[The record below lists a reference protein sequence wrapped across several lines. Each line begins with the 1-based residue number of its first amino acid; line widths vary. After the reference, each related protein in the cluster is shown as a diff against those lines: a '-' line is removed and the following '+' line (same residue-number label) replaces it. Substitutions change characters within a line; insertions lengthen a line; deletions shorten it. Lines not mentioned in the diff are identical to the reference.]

1 MIHKYLIIWLKWLA
15 GFLLHDRRSATHD
28 KWQLRLH
35 GWSAI
40 NWLLFVALKHFS
52 TDALR
57 GKHAMQMLDNEVP
70 DKASSAASGV
80 AVPLREFN
88 LLRWFSVIS
97 LLIIA
102 SVAGGLGYVS
112 TRFVVRDSVERD
124 AMLTAQFIQAMAQAE
139 VRHSQLPPGTT
150 MGELLD
156 PRLDQQHL
164 QFTPALAESTRVEFL
179 DHVEHLPDTLLA
191 NVYARDRTI
200 VWSTN
205 RELIGKRIEAD
216 GDLDRAFRS
225 RKAVS
230 ASYHQ
235 AEDDREEQK
244 FQREPRYLFI
254 ENYIPLFD
262 SQGEQVLAMVEIYK
276 EPQDLVRR
284 IQRGYVLIWAST
296 LVGGA
301 LVYFGLFW
309 IVRRAAQLLHQQQ
322 DRLVASETYV
332 ALGEMSSAVAHSLR
346 NPLANI
352 RSSAEL
358 AQEIAN
364 PAAQKN
370 ITDIISQVDRMSRWV
385 RDLLVSL
392 RPTSDDAEAV
402 DLVTAIEDTHL
413 AFTQQIERNGVR
425 FCYEGPGSQW
435 VASQPLQL
443 TQILNTLFSNA
454 LEAMPDGGMLRAQ
467 VNVQDGQ
474 RAEFVLSDT
483 GKGMSQQQERMVFKP
498 FYTTKQGGLGVGL
511 ALVKRIMERFGG
523 SVSLSS
529 REEEGTRVSLTFNI
543 AAGGDHGAQHPGSRG

>member
-1 MIHKYLIIWLKWLA
+1 
-15 GFLLHDRRSATHD
+15 
-28 KWQLRLH
+28 
-35 GWSAI
+35 
-40 NWLLFVALKHFS
+40 
-52 TDALR
+52 
-57 GKHAMQMLDNEVP
+57 MQMLENEVP
-70 DKASSAASGV
+70 DKASAATRGF
-80 AVPLREFN
+80 AAPLREFN
-88 LLRWFSVIS
+88 LLRWFSIIS
-97 LLIIA
+97 LVIIA
-102 SVAGGLGYVS
+102 TVAGGLGYVS

-156 PRLDQQHL
+156 PRLDLQHL

-205 RELIGKRIEAD
+205 PQLIGERIEED
-216 GDLDRAFRS
+216 GDLERAFRS

-244 FQREPRYLFI
+244 FLREPKYLFI

-262 SQGEQVLAMVEIYK
+262 SQGEQVLSMVEIYK
-276 EPQDLVRR
+276 EPQDLIRR

-296 LVGGA
+296 LMGGA
-301 LVYFGLFW
+301 LIYFGLFW
-309 IVRRAAQLLHQQQ
+309 IVRRAALMLNQQQ

-364 PAAQKN
+364 PTAQKN

-392 RPTSDDAEAV
+392 RPTSDEPEAV
-402 DLVTAIEDTHL
+402 DLVASIEDTHL
-413 AFTQQIERNGVR
+413 AFAQQMARNGVQ
-425 FCYEGPGSQW
+425 FCYEGPDVQC

-443 TQILNTLFSNA
+443 TQILNSLFSNA
-454 LEAMPDGGMLRAQ
+454 LEAMPAGGVLRAQ

-474 RAEFVLSDT
+474 RAMLLLSDT

-498 FYTTKQGGLGVGL
+498 FFTTKQGGLGVGL
-511 ALVKRIMERFGG
+511 ALVQRIMERFGG

-543 AAGGDHGAQHPGSRG
+543 AAGGDHGTQHPGSRG

>member
-1 MIHKYLIIWLKWLA
+1 
-15 GFLLHDRRSATHD
+15 
-28 KWQLRLH
+28 
-35 GWSAI
+35 
-40 NWLLFVALKHFS
+40 
-52 TDALR
+52 
-57 GKHAMQMLDNEVP
+57 MQTLQDEAP
-70 DKASSAASGV
+70 DKSAVPSTGL

-88 LLRWFSVIS
+88 LLRWFSLVS

-102 SVAGGLGYVS
+102 SVAIGLGYVS

-139 VRHSQLPPGTT
+139 VRHSLLPPGIT

-164 QFTPALAESTRVEFL
+164 QFTPQLAESTRVEFL

-191 NVYARDRTI
+191 NVYARDRTV

-205 RELIGKRIEAD
+205 VQLIGKRIDED
-216 GDLDRAFRS
+216 DDLEHAFRS
-225 RKAVS
+225 RKSVS
-230 ASYHQ
+230 ASYHK
-235 AEDDREEQK
+235 ADEDREEQK
-244 FQREPRYLFI
+244 FEREPRHLFI

-284 IQRGYVLIWAST
+284 IQRGYVLIWGST
-296 LVGGA
+296 LAGGA
-301 LVYFGLFW
+301 LIYFGLFW
-309 IVRRAAQLLHQQQ
+309 IVRRAASMLHHQQ
-322 DRLVASETYV
+322 DRLVASETYA
-332 ALGEMSSAVAHSLR
+332 ALGEMSSALAHSLR

-370 ITDIISQVDRMSRWV
+370 IGDIVTQVDRMSRWV

-392 RPTSDDAEAV
+392 RPASDEPEAV
-402 DLVTAIEDTHL
+402 DLMAAIEDARQ
-413 AFTQQIERNGVR
+413 AFTPQIQRNGVQ
-425 FCYEGPGSQW
+425 FSFSGPAEQW

-443 TQILNTLFSNA
+443 TQILNSLFANA
-454 LEAMPDGGMLRAQ
+454 LEAMPLGGELRAE
-467 VNVQDGQ
+467 VLTLDGQ
-474 RAEFVLSDT
+474 QTQLLLSDT
-483 GKGMSQQQERMVFKP
+483 GKGMTEQQKRMVFKP
-498 FYTTKQGGLGVGL
+498 FFTTKQGGLGVGL

-523 SVSLSS
+523 SVELSS
-529 REEEGTRVSLTFNI
+529 REEEGTRVSLTFNL
-543 AAGGDHGAQHPGSRG
+543 AAGGDHGSQHPGGRG

>member
-1 MIHKYLIIWLKWLA
+1 
-15 GFLLHDRRSATHD
+15 
-28 KWQLRLH
+28 
-35 GWSAI
+35 
-40 NWLLFVALKHFS
+40 
-52 TDALR
+52 
-57 GKHAMQMLDNEVP
+57 MQMLDEEVP
-70 DKASSAASGV
+70 VKPAALPSSSGL
-80 AVPLREFN
+80 AVPLRDFN

-112 TRFVVRDSVERD
+112 TRFVVRDSVQRD
-124 AMLTAQFIQAMAQAE
+124 AMLTAQFIQSLALAE

-150 MGELLD
+150 MGELLN

-164 QFTPALAESTRVEFL
+164 QVSPALAESTRVEFL
-179 DHVEHLPDTLLA
+179 DHVEHLPDILLA
-191 NVYARDRTI
+191 NAYARDRTI

-205 RELIGKRIEAD
+205 PELIGKRIEAD

-230 ASYHQ
+230 ASYHK

-244 FQREPRYLFI
+244 FQREPKYLFI

-262 SQGEQVLAMVEIYK
+262 SQGEQVMAMVEIYK

-301 LVYFGLFW
+301 LIYFGLFW
-309 IVRRAAQLLHQQQ
+309 IVRRAAHMMQQQQ

-358 AQEIAN
+358 AEEIAS
-364 PAAQKN
+364 PQAQKN

-385 RDLLVSL
+385 RELLVSL
-392 RPTSDDAEAV
+392 RPASDSAEAV
-402 DLVTAIEDTHL
+402 DLVAALEDTHL
-413 AFTQQIERNGVR
+413 AFAQQIERNGVR
-425 FCYEGPGSQW
+425 FSFEGPQAQW

-443 TQILNTLFSNA
+443 TQILNSLFSNA
-454 LEAMPDGGMLRAQ
+454 LEAMPKGGVLHAQ
-467 VNVQDGQ
+467 VTVLDGQ
-474 RAEFVLSDT
+474 RAQLLLSDT

-543 AAGGDHGAQHPGSRG
+543 AAGGDHGAQHPGS

>member
-1 MIHKYLIIWLKWLA
+1 MQTLENETP
-15 GFLLHDRRSATHD
+15 D
-28 KWQLRLH
+28 
-35 GWSAI
+35 
-40 NWLLFVALKHFS
+40 S
-52 TDALR
+52 TR
-57 GKHAMQMLDNEVP
+57 GPSV
-70 DKASSAASGV
+70 GG
-80 AVPLREFN
+80 AVPLHEFN
-88 LLRWFSVIS
+88 LLRWFSLVS

-150 MGELLD
+150 MGELID

-164 QFTPALAESTRVEFL
+164 QFGAPLAESTRVEFL

-191 NVYARDRTI
+191 NVYARDRTV

-205 RELIGKRIEAD
+205 PQLIGKHIDED
-216 GDLDRAFRS
+216 DDLEHAFGS

-230 ASYHQ
+230 ASYHK
-235 AEDDREEQK
+235 ADEDREEQK
-244 FQREPRYLFI
+244 FQREPRHLFI

-262 SQGEQVLAMVEIYK
+262 SQGERVLAMVEIYK

-301 LVYFGLFW
+301 LIYLGLFW
-309 IVRRAAQLLHQQQ
+309 IVRRAASMLHHQQ
-322 DRLVASETYV
+322 DRLVASETYA

-358 AQEIAN
+358 AQDIAS
-364 PAAQKN
+364 PQALRN
-370 ITDIISQVDRMSRWV
+370 ITDIITQVDRMSRWV

-392 RPTSDDAEAV
+392 RPVSDEPEAV
-402 DLVTAIEDTHL
+402 DLMAALEDTRQ
-413 AFTQQIERNGVR
+413 AFAPQIERNGVGFR
-425 FCYEGPGSQW
+425 LLGPAEQW

-443 TQILNTLFSNA
+443 TQILNSLFANA
-454 LEAMPDGGMLRAQ
+454 LEAMPNGGQLCAEVQLLESGQAQ
-467 VNVQDGQ
+467 LM
-474 RAEFVLSDT
+474 LSDT
-483 GKGMSQQQERMVFKP
+483 GKGMTEQQRRMVFKP
-498 FYTTKQGGLGVGL
+498 FFTTKQGGLGVGL

-523 SVSLSS
+523 SVELSS
-529 REEEGTRVSLTFNI
+529 RIEEGTRVSLTFNI
-543 AAGGDHGAQHPGSRG
+543 AAGGDHGPQHPGGRG

>member
-1 MIHKYLIIWLKWLA
+1 MQTLENETP
-15 GFLLHDRRSATHD
+15 D
-28 KWQLRLH
+28 
-35 GWSAI
+35 
-40 NWLLFVALKHFS
+40 S
-52 TDALR
+52 TLGPLVER
-57 GKHAMQMLDNEVP
+57 
-70 DKASSAASGV
+70 
-80 AVPLREFN
+80 AVPLHEFN
-88 LLRWFSVIS
+88 LLRWFSLVS

-150 MGELLD
+150 MGELID

-164 QFTPALAESTRVEFL
+164 QFGAPLAESTRVEFL

-191 NVYARDRTI
+191 NVYARDRI
-200 VWSTN
+200 VVWSTN
-205 RELIGKRIEAD
+205 PQLIGKHIDED
-216 GDLDRAFRS
+216 DDLDQAFSS

-230 ASYHQ
+230 ASYHK
-235 AEDDREEQK
+235 ADEDREEQK
-244 FQREPRYLFI
+244 FQREPRHLFI

-262 SQGEQVLAMVEIYK
+262 SQGERVLAMVEIYK

-301 LVYFGLFW
+301 LIYLGLFW
-309 IVRRAAQLLHQQQ
+309 IVRRAASMLHHQQ
-322 DRLVASETYV
+322 DRLVASETYA

-358 AQEIAN
+358 AQDIAS
-364 PAAQKN
+364 PQALRN
-370 ITDIISQVDRMSRWV
+370 ITDIITQVDRMSRWV

-392 RPTSDDAEAV
+392 RPVSDEPEAV
-402 DLVTAIEDTHL
+402 DLMAALEDTRQ
-413 AFTQQIERNGVR
+413 AFAPQIERNAVR
-425 FCYEGPGSQW
+425 FRLQGPSEQW

-443 TQILNTLFSNA
+443 TQILNSLFANA
-454 LEAMPDGGMLRAQ
+454 LEAMPSGGQLCAEVQVLESGQAQ
-467 VNVQDGQ
+467 L
-474 RAEFVLSDT
+474 VLSDT
-483 GKGMSQQQERMVFKP
+483 GQGMTEQQRRMVFKP
-498 FYTTKQGGLGVGL
+498 FFTTKQGGLGVGL

-523 SVSLSS
+523 SVELSS
-529 REEEGTRVSLTFNI
+529 RIEEGTRVSLTFNI
-543 AAGGDHGAQHPGSRG
+543 AAGGDHGTQHPGGRG